1 MKYKL
6 GDIVKETFTGYCGY
20 IVSEED
26 EEYGEVEVCWFNP
39 RITNNILPA
48 YTTWTSIK
56 YIKKVQHDK
65 P

>member
-6 GDIVKETFTGYCGY
+6 GDIVEDRFAGHYGY

-26 EEYGEVEVCWFNP
+26 GGEVEVCWFNA